1 MLRDVSF
8 IKIEKVRAR
17 ERRAGSL
24 PRRPRSRRCCR
35 WRASPRGSRAP
46 PPGVGSALG
55 ARDLQHGQL
64 GFPVAHEHT
73 QSRGRR
79 HHRGAATPAPPPA
92 RPLAPRRGRGRAPQP
107 RALAA
112 PRSVSGRCGHGRHG
126 ARPGEEEERD
136 RRRRPAAAAVAAPV
150 RVEFERERERK
161 RPRGE
166 GERKAVE
173 IERERERPTGEGE
186 RKLGEEPGTRSGS
199 PSIYL
204 PGRILMRSQGSRD
217 EAAEKPDKAGEA
229 ASDGIRFFF
238 LDR

>member
-1 MLRDVSF
+1 
-8 IKIEKVRAR
+8 
-17 ERRAGSL
+17 
-24 PRRPRSRRCCR
+24 
-35 WRASPRGSRAP
+35 
-46 PPGVGSALG
+46 
-55 ARDLQHGQL
+55 
-64 GFPVAHEHT
+64 
-73 QSRGRR
+73 
-79 HHRGAATPAPPPA
+79 
-92 RPLAPRRGRGRAPQP
+92 
-107 RALAA
+107 
-112 PRSVSGRCGHGRHG
+112 VSGRCGHGRHG

-136 RRRRPAAAAVAAPV
+136 RRRRPAAAAVPARAVAAPV
-150 RVEFERERERK
+150 RVEFERE

-217 EAAEKPDKAGEA
+217 EAADKPAKAGEA

-238 LDR
+238 FWTVDRQIGRLQEFRATWTVVPSGNPRGLV